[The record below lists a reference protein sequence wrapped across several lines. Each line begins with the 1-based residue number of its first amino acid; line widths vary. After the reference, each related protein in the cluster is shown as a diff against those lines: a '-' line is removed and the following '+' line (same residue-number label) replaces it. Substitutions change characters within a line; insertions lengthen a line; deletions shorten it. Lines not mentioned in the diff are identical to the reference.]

1 MSEPRDGPV
10 GATGQGQGQDK
21 APAVLSFVRF
31 QQAAPRSPTPD
42 AVCHWPCYPVH
53 VKGLVRATVGP
64 SREKV
69 LPSPV
74 CLDSLNCGP
83 VPWRSGCARRPAAC
97 QTHGNRIGLR
107 VSLEAKI

>member
-1 MSEPRDGPV
+1 MRDEMSEPRDGPV
-10 GATGQGQGQDK
+10 GATGQGQDK

-42 AVCHWPCYPVH
+42 AVWHWPCYCYPVH

-74 CLDSLNCGP
+74 RLHSLNCGTCDLTQ
-83 VPWRSGCARRPAAC
+83 WLRPPTC
-97 QTHGNRIGLR
+97 
-107 VSLEAKI
+107 